1 MKQKNNAKLA
11 IMGSID
17 DKHKESLIHEIKKKK
32 FYIPIIFYSAY
43 QDFKDPYEIIN
54 DYRPF
59 GYVVKDGEIKK
70 LLDMLESAVSYYCQI
85 KWNSGLV
92 EKLEKSEKQY
102 RDLVENSLDIIF
114 SLDGQGRILSIN
126 HSVTVTFI

>member
-1 MKQKNNAKLA
+1 MEGKNGFETFN
-11 IMGSID
+11 
-17 DKHKESLIHEIKKKK
+17 EIKKKK

-102 RDLVENSLDIIF
+102 RDLVESSLDIIF

-126 HSVTVTFI
+126 HSVTQILRYTIEA